1 PTPSPILYNIF
12 FTFKGYK
19 QSLQFSLQQHSL
31 NLTIT
36 NMAMSKA
43 KDLVSSNSVVVFS
56 KSYCPYCTQV
66 KKLLDQLKATY
77 KAVELDKESA

>member
-1 PTPSPILYNIF
+1 HPHLYYIISS
-12 FTFKGYK
+12 
-19 QSLQFSLQQHSL
+19 SLSEDTNRVQFSLQQHSL